1 MKKRINIIT
10 GFVVAIMCAIFL
22 VGCGKSS
29 DKYADYAKVIYHLED
44 GEYKGSKLDVT
55 MYYPVEEG
63 QKLALAKTID
73 QIDTIS
79 PPGTNKV
86 LGGWYK
92 TKTENGYQDLVDA
105 KYEIGYKETLDLY
118 AKWKNSIN
126 NKFVFKAKI
135 NNEDVVLTTAENYEA
150 GSKLNVSESLEIEIK
165 RALKEHNLT
174 YIKEFEVDSKK
185 YDKTTI
191 SEITMPETDSDF
203 EYVIYVDYIVGN
215 YYLVSNPTEFKN
227 AMIYISD
234 YDGIYL
240 MEDINLNDYAD
251 LSALNSQTTTKELIG
266 NGHTITYTTN
276 YQQSYTNDQAQ
287 SFYEISIFHN
297 ATNINVHDVNFE
309 VAWYGRSKDVPV
321 LVTGLALT
329 ASNSKFAN
337 INISYTY
344 NSRNEN
350 DTEGKANDVYDVSNS
365 QNYEVNN
372 VTITYKKK

>member
-1 MKKRINIIT
+1 
-10 GFVVAIMCAIFL
+10 
-22 VGCGKSS
+22 
-29 DKYADYAKVIYHLED
+29 
-44 GEYKGSKLDVT
+44 
-55 MYYPVEEG
+55 
-63 QKLALAKTID
+63 
-73 QIDTIS
+73 
-79 PPGTNKV
+79 
-86 LGGWYK
+86 
-92 TKTENGYQDLVDA
+92 
-105 KYEIGYKETLDLY
+105 
-118 AKWKNSIN
+118 
-126 NKFVFKAKI
+126 
-135 NNEDVVLTTAENYEA
+135 
-150 GSKLNVSESLEIEIK
+150 
-165 RALKEHNLT
+165 
-174 YIKEFEVDSKK
+174 
-185 YDKTTI
+185 
-191 SEITMPETDSDF
+191 MPETDSDF

-309 VAWYGRSKDVPV
+309 VTWYGRSKDVPV

-344 NSRNEN
+344 NSRNEK

-365 QNYEVNN
+365 QKYEVNN